1 MEGNVMK
8 HCLLKIM
15 LLIVICTAGLVPTSL
30 SAAENPTVK
39 QAAATINLNQATAE
53 ELQSLPGV
61 GPALSE
67 RIIKYRTEYGPFRSV
82 DQLTEVQGVG
92 QAKLARFKDR
102 LKLD

>member
-1 MEGNVMK
+1 MK

-30 SAAENPTVK
+30 PAAENSTV
-39 QAAATINLNQATAE
+39 NQAVETISLNRASAE
-53 ELQSLPGV
+53 ELQALPGV

-67 RIIKYRTEYGPFRSV
+67 RIIKYRTEHGPFRTV

-102 LKLD
+102 LKVD